1 MAASVLPLLWVGWTL
16 AVFPRPDQPLMSR
29 QDGLARFRE
38 GEPSGEPISK
48 AARTSAAAD
57 RPPTITKFHSGSL
70 VRVTHDGLEKYRPSW
85 ARDGHR
91 LLFARREA
99 DGSHIW
105 QYVLDSR
112 NTNAPS
118 RRLTDRKEP
127 EYHGVFSPDGAH
139 ILFTAITLS
148 GTQGN
153 FDIAVI
159 NADGTGLKIVVNDA
173 GKLVHQDWPSWS
185 PDGRRFAFSSTH
197 DGNQEIYTA
206 AIEGTSLVRL
216 TQHSGI
222 DSHPCWSPGGR
233 TIAFATDRWGGL
245 ELAAVK
251 PDGTGVMRLT
261 KSPGLD
267 DYPAYSPD
275 GSRIAFVSNRD
286 GQFEVYICG
295 ADGSDAVNLSRHPLR
310 DTFPTW
316 RPDGR
321 GVTFVSNREG
331 GFELYTQMLGP
342 NAGST
347 EYGDPERRSSPKLP

>member
-1 MAASVLPLLWVGWTL
+1 MAASVLRCLWVCALSTAFAGHGE
-16 AVFPRPDQPLMSR
+16 PRAPGLRRCAAIVLRIVAQASR
-29 QDGLARFRE
+29 QPA
-38 GEPSGEPISK
+38 GEEQAGRPHHKNEPAQSVRRLSPIAKPSFGP
-48 AARTSAAAD
+48 
-57 RPPTITKFHSGSL
+57 L
-70 VRVTHDGLEKYRPSW
+70 VRLTRDGLEKYRPSW
-85 ARDGHR
+85 APNGQL

-105 QYVLDSR
+105 QYLLDVK
-112 NTNAPS
+112 NAKAPA

-153 FDIAVI
+153 LDIAAVT
-159 NADGTGLKIVVNDA
+159 APGAGLKTVTNDG
-173 GKLVHQDWPSWS
+173 GKLVHQDWPCWS

-206 AIEGTSLVRL
+206 AADGTDLARI
-216 TQHSGI
+216 TQHPGI
-222 DSHPCWSPGGR
+222 DSHPTWSADGR

-245 ELAAVK
+245 ELASAK
-251 PDGTGVMRLT
+251 PDGSSVVRLT
-261 KSPGLD
+261 NSPGLD

-275 GSRIAFVSNRD
+275 GSRITFVSNRD
-286 GQFEVYICG
+286 GQFEVYVAG
-295 ADGSDAVNLSRHPLR
+295 ADGSNPVNVSRHALR

-321 GVTFVSNREG
+321 GITFVSNRDG
-331 GFELYTQMLGP
+331 AFDLYTQTLEP
-342 NAGST
+342 
-347 EYGDPERRSSPKLP
+347 